1 MALASLAL
9 VLPAKLHSSSVLAAL
24 YLKAKRCV
32 LFREQDAKLSFSP
45 LASKNV
51 QDHFFSLLTI
61 HRGLFCG
68 SISSQ
73 TGKPT
78 RTKTAF
84 FFFFFSPHHPIPQ
97 YWAHSSRP
105 TLMVHDQALVP
116 ALPHKPGVS
125 CLRHT
130 SEEGD
135 LALLSFP
142 DEETE
147 AMRPGDGR
155 ELSSGFES
163 ESDPSAVP
171 PRRPRWE

>member
-1 MALASLAL
+1 
-9 VLPAKLHSSSVLAAL
+9 
-24 YLKAKRCV
+24 
-32 LFREQDAKLSFSP
+32 
-45 LASKNV
+45 
-51 QDHFFSLLTI
+51 
-61 HRGLFCG
+61 
-68 SISSQ
+68 
-73 TGKPT
+73 
-78 RTKTAF
+78 
-84 FFFFFSPHHPIPQ
+84 
-97 YWAHSSRP
+97 
-105 TLMVHDQALVP
+105 MVHDQALVP

-125 CLRHT
+125 CLRRT

>member
-84 FFFFFSPHHPIPQ
+84 FFFFFFPPPPNPPVLGTQ
-97 YWAHSSRP
+97 QP
-105 TLMVHDQALVP
+105 T
-116 ALPHKPGVS
+116 
-125 CLRHT
+125 HT
-130 SEEGD
+130 
-135 LALLSFP
+135 
-142 DEETE
+142 
-147 AMRPGDGR
+147 DG
-155 ELSSGFES
+155 
-163 ESDPSAVP
+163 P
-171 PRRPRWE
+171 